1 MKRSEARE
9 QAFVIVF
16 EKEFNSESTVDEI
29 AAAAKEAELF
39 ETDKFAKR
47 LSEAVFA
54 DIEALDKIIVENL
67 RAGWR
72 ISRISKVAL
81 AILRMAICE
90 MTQFDD
96 VPVSVSINEAVELA
110 KKYAPET
117 DARFVNGLLSSVA
130 KKLKAQAEENA

>member
-9 QAFVIVF
+9 QAFIIVF
-16 EKEFNSESTVDEI
+16 EKEFNKDSTVDEI
-29 AAAAKEAELF
+29 AEVAKEAEVF
-39 ETDKFAKR
+39 NADKFAKK

-54 DIEALDKIIVENL
+54 DIESLDKIIVENL

-90 MTQFDD
+90 MTKFDD

-110 KKYAPET
+110 KKYAPES
-117 DARFVNGLLSSVA
+117 DSRFVNGLLSSVA
-130 KKLKAQAEENA
+130 KKIKAEAEN